1 MKRLILRGEI
11 GESAPLKSGKQQK
24 MRKKQRSGEILDCQ
38 VSPQKK
44 VASVEIISQFGL
56 SGPLTGWRLK
66 EHWGW
71 KSKVRSSLILGCC
84 TVINWS
90 LSKYLLL
97 FASLSVYG
105 CSVCVPA
112 YTGMLSVTAIN
123 APIFYGLKL
132 DTIGLKI
139 FVVIA
144 ILYLTSCS
152 ALDSYLKQ
160 NKPTLL
166 VNHSMQERKDHSAPP
181 CWHLMAIKR

>member
-24 MRKKQRSGEILDCQ
+24 MRKKQCSGEILDCQ

-84 TVINWS
+84 TVINWL

-105 CSVCVPA
+105 CSVCVP
-112 YTGMLSVTAIN
+112 YTLECCPSLQLMH
-123 APIFYGLKL
+123 PFFYGLKL
-132 DTIGLKI
+132 DTIGLR
-139 FVVIA
+139 
-144 ILYLTSCS
+144 YLLSPPSC
-152 ALDSYLKQ
+152 
-160 NKPTLL
+160 
-166 VNHSMQERKDHSAPP
+166 
-181 CWHLMAIKR
+181 I

>member
-24 MRKKQRSGEILDCQ
+24 MRKKQCSGEILDCQ

-56 SGPLTGWRLK
+56 FGPLTGWRLK

-84 TVINWS
+84 TVINWL

-123 APIFYGLKL
+123 APIFLWPETWHNRVEDICCHRHL
-132 DTIGLKI
+132 VSNILLCIGL
-139 FVVIA
+139 
-144 ILYLTSCS
+144 LS
-152 ALDSYLKQ
+152 
-160 NKPTLL
+160 
-166 VNHSMQERKDHSAPP
+166 
-181 CWHLMAIKR
+181 

>member
-24 MRKKQRSGEILDCQ
+24 MRKKQCSGEILDCQ

-84 TVINWS
+84 TVINWL
-90 LSKYLLL
+90 LSKYLLM

-123 APIFYGLKL
+123 APIFMAWN
-132 DTIGLKI
+132 
-139 FVVIA
+139 FVDMLPVMACSVLAGIPF
-144 ILYLTSCS
+144 LFLTYMF
-152 ALDSYLKQ
+152 L
-160 NKPTLL
+160 T
-166 VNHSMQERKDHSAPP
+166 
-181 CWHLMAIKR
+181 